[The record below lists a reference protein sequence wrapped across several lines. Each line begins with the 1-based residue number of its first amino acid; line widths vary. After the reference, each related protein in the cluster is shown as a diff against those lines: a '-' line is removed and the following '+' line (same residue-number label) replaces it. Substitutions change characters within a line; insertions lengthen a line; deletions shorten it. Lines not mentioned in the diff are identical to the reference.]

1 MENFCIKKEAFF
13 VSKKNSKSLRNVR
26 VLCAVALLSGLA
38 IIIAYLC
45 KSLTLTPSLRVTF
58 ENLPII
64 LCGYLFGP
72 ILGALC
78 GAAADLIST
87 PIFGYS
93 INPLITVGAAVVGF
107 AAGAV
112 RFWIFRRDG
121 KLPLLCSVAAAHF
134 FGNILVKSAA
144 FTIWYG
150 TPILALLPRIPLYI
164 GIAAIEFFLLWALLS
179 NRGIQNVIGEI
190 KG

>member
-1 MENFCIKKEAFF
+1 M
-13 VSKKNSKSLRNVR
+13 SKNHSKSLRNVR
-26 VLCAVALLSGLA
+26 VLCAVALLAGLA
-38 IIIAYLC
+38 IVIAYVC
-45 KSLTLTPSLRVTF
+45 KSFTITPSLRVTF

-72 ILGALC
+72 FLGALC

-93 INPLITVGAAVVGF
+93 INPLITVGAAAVGF
-107 AAGAV
+107 TAGAV

-121 KLPLLCSVAAAHF
+121 KLPLLCSVASAHF
-134 FGNILVKSAA
+134 IGNILIKSIA
-144 FTIWYG
+144 FVIWYG
-150 TPILALLPRIPLYI
+150 TPLIALLPRIPLYI
-164 GIAAIEFFLLWALLS
+164 GIAAIEFFLLWALLR